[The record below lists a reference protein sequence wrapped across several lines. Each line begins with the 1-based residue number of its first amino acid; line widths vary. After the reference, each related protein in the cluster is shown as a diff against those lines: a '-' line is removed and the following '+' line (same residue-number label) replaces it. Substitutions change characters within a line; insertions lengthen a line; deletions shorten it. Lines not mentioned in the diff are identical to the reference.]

1 MNRIVLLIVVGVIF
15 LVIGVAVGYPLG
27 NADSYEDGYEQAVAD
42 VQAQQGEVAERASQ
56 QAAKAA
62 NPFQAANPLEGVSA
76 NPFEDA
82 AKKLNPFSE

>member
-1 MNRIVLLIVVGVIF
+1 MNKNTLIIILSVAF
-15 LVIGVAVGYPLG
+15 LVIGIAVGFSLG
-27 NADSYEDGYEQAVAD
+27 NTDSYDDGYEQAVAD
-42 VQAQQGEVAERASQ
+42 IKAQQGEVAERASQ